1 MPKKILKKKSS
12 KHYLD
17 GKTILVTGGTGS
29 FGKRFIKTI
38 LRNYKVKRVVVYSR
52 DELKQDEMRTKE
64 GFTDERLRY
73 FIGDVRDKERMY
85 RAMIDIDVVVHA
97 AAMKQV
103 PASEYNP
110 MEAIKTNIHGA
121 ENVIEASID
130 RRVKKVIALSTDKA
144 VSPINLY
151 GATKLVAEKL
161 FVQGNNYSSIDGA
174 KFSCVRY
181 GNVIGSRGSVIPLFL
196 HQRQNGIVTITD
208 EKMTRFLLTLDQ
220 GVKFVIKSI
229 ENMVGGEIFIP
240 KIPSMKII
248 DIAKTIAPT
257 SEIKI
262 VGIRPG
268 EKVHEV
274 LISEAESL
282 NTYEFADMFIIR
294 PLSLFR
300 EPVNLLYDKGHK
312 MSHVEYSS
320 NNNKE
325 WLKPNNLLG
334 ML

>member
-1 MPKKILKKKSS
+1 MPKKILNKKVPK
-12 KHYLD
+12 YTLD

-29 FGKRFIKTI
+29 FGKRFIKT
-38 LRNYKVKRVVVYSR
+38 LLTFYKVKRVVIYSR
-52 DELKQDEMRTKE
+52 DELKQEEMRTKE

-73 FIGDVRDKERMY
+73 FIGDVRDKERLY

-110 MEAIKTNIHGA
+110 VEAIKTNIYGA
-121 ENVIEASID
+121 ENVIEAAID
-130 RRVKKVIALSTDKA
+130 RRVKKILALSTDKA

-161 FVQGNNYSSIDGA
+161 FIQGNNYSSVDGA

-196 HQRQNGIVTITD
+196 HQRENAIVTITD
-208 EKMTRFLLTLDQ
+208 ERMTRFLLTLDQ
-220 GVKFVIKSI
+220 GVKFVIESI
-229 ENMVGGEIFIP
+229 EKMVGGEIFIP

-248 DIAKTIAPT
+248 DIARAIAPT

-268 EKVHEV
+268 EKLHEE

-282 NTYEFADMFIIR
+282 NTYEFNSMFIIR
-294 PLSLFR
+294 PLSLFH
-300 EPVNLLYDKGHK
+300 EPINPLYELGKK
-312 MSHVEYSS
+312 MKISVYSS
-320 NNNKE
+320 NNNTE
-325 WLKPNNLLG
+325 WLKEKDLLA
-334 ML
+334 MI

>member
-1 MPKKILKKKSS
+1 MPKKILNKQSPTGKRKNQHS
-12 KHYLD
+12 KYFLD

-29 FGKRFIKTI
+29 FGKRFIRTI
-38 LRNYKVKRVVVYSR
+38 LKNYKVKRVVVYSR
-52 DELKQDEMRTKE
+52 DELKQEEMRTKE

-161 FVQGNNYSSIDGA
+161 FIQGNNYSSIDGA

-196 HQRQNGIVTITD
+196 HQRQNGVVTITD
-208 EKMTRFLLTLDQ
+208 KRM
-220 GVKFVIKSI
+220 
-229 ENMVGGEIFIP
+229 
-240 KIPSMKII
+240 
-248 DIAKTIAPT
+248 
-257 SEIKI
+257 
-262 VGIRPG
+262 
-268 EKVHEV
+268 
-274 LISEAESL
+274 
-282 NTYEFADMFIIR
+282 
-294 PLSLFR
+294 
-300 EPVNLLYDKGHK
+300 
-312 MSHVEYSS
+312 
-320 NNNKE
+320 
-325 WLKPNNLLG
+325 
-334 ML
+334 